1 MTAMAT
7 ETRDMNAMVTEA
19 REMTAMATGTRK
31 SGIDVVG
38 DIPWGSHFCF
48 FYDTKED
55 LVDTLI
61 SYCKAGLEN
70 EEFCLWVVA
79 EPLTVEEAI
88 DALKDAVPNIDRY
101 LADSSIEIVAACDW
115 YFQGGMFDLKRVIS
129 GWHEKL
135 DRASARGY
143 AGVRVTGD
151 RKKRLER
158 LLRI

>member
-61 SYCKAGLEN
+61 SYCRAGLESD
-70 EEFCLWVVA
+70 EFCLWVVA
-79 EPLTVEEAI
+79 EPLTVEQAL
-88 DALKDAVPNIDRY
+88 DALKDAVPNIR
-101 LADSSIEIVAACDW
+101 SIPRR
-115 YFQGGMFDLKRVIS
+115 FQYRNCV
-129 GWHEKL
+129 
-135 DRASARGY
+135 
-143 AGVRVTGD
+143 GVRLVFPGW
-151 RKKRLER
+151 RV
-158 LLRI
+158 